1 MKHITI
7 GTAGHIDHGKTALVK
22 RLTGTDTDRLA
33 EEQDRGMTIE
43 LGFAFLQLASGNQVS
58 IVDVPGHEKFVKT
71 MVAGVTG
78 IDIVLLIIAA
88 DEGIMPQTIEHLDIL
103 SVLGLSKGVV
113 ALTKSDLVDQKTL
126 DQRIRE
132 IRKYLKDTPLESLPV
147 IPVSSKTGAGI
158 DDLLIK
164 IDELAIQTR
173 EKSPTSLFRLPVDR
187 VFTMTGHGTIVTG
200 TISGGTVTKG
210 DPVQI
215 LPEGLTTK
223 VRNIQVRNQ
232 SVDQAYGGD
241 RCALNLASIEKKDLQ
256 RGSVVLESGNFRT
269 TSLLDARVQMVP
281 GSNGLVHNQRVHFHT
296 GTTAV
301 LARVRLLGADKI
313 DAGEKGYVQ
322 LRLEEPVAAFRA
334 DRFILRSFSPV
345 HTIGGG
351 RLLLH
356 HTRNRKRFDST
367 SMKELALLDLGTDKE
382 VIQWLIQS
390 SSSLMDVESIYLE
403 TLIDRDRIK
412 EMLEELVVEGVIYA
426 MGSTGKYYSLAWCDE
441 MLKELEGVFHRF
453 YDKNPYR
460 YQISKEALRKKEF
473 PFLSNK
479 DFDGMLEIMSAM
491 SSLRLEEKF
500 VHLHKE
506 KRLDE
511 ISDLIEVASTRQLF
525 ENPDFPTLS
534 PAQVAEEIRT
544 PLAAAEEIL
553 HFFISIGYLTELEK
567 GVFCSR
573 RSLEMIYQT
582 VVDAIQKEK
591 SITVARLRDLLGTGR
606 KTAIYFLEYFDA
618 VRVTK
623 RDGNDRIPGP
633 RFRDFLH

>member
-367 SMKELALLDLGTDKE
+367 SMKELAFLDLGTDKE

-453 YDKNPYR
+453 YNKNPYR

-511 ISDLIEVASTRQLF
+511 ISDLVEVARTRQLF
-525 ENPDFPTLS
+525 ETPDLPTLS
-534 PAQVAEEIRT
+534 PAQVAEETSLPI
-544 PLAAAEEIL
+544 AVAEEIL
-553 HFFISIGYLTELEK
+553 HFFISIGYLVELEK